1 MGFRAPESLKGS
13 FTGNDGEMACSLLG
27 LGHSPSLPVEEA
39 CASSG
44 VRFRAPE
51 SPRGSVVGVGS
62 GLACSS
68 LGLRLGHSPSFPVEE
83 ACASSRVRLR
93 VPESLKGSFIGV
105 GSELARGR
113 SSVEEVKSERGGL
126 LRGRD
131 QDLGT
136 KAFSG
141 EGGRGLGRSEDLV
154 PAATGWQSW
163 FRSRAMVL
171 AFTRIELRDPCWD
184 RVHLAVFP
192 VILSWV

>member
-1 MGFRAPESLKGS
+1 MVSLGSGGLAFAYAACPSLGESRPLPGGSASSFWPLCQIWGWSSRDVSLAVRVSITGSSVVMGSSLGLRHSSSLPVVEACASSGMGFRAPESLKGS
-13 FTGNDGEMACSLLG
+13 FA
-27 LGHSPSLPVEEA
+27 
-39 CASSG
+39 
-44 VRFRAPE
+44 
-51 SPRGSVVGVGS
+51 
-62 GLACSS
+62 
-68 LGLRLGHSPSFPVEE
+68 
-83 ACASSRVRLR
+83 
-93 VPESLKGSFIGV
+93 GV

-113 SSVEEVKSERGGL
+113 SSAEKVMSGREAL

-131 QDLGT
+131 QDRGT
-136 KAFSG
+136 VAFSG

-184 RVHLAVFP
+184 RAHLAVFP